1 LSASST
7 RLQPVRE
14 GSERAISATAN
25 AASQFETDPSMA
37 ASRKHVL
44 FMEIM

>member
-1 LSASST
+1 LSERSTQASA
-7 RLQPVRE
+7 RE
-14 GSERAISATAN
+14 RSERAVSATAN
-25 AASQFETDPSMA
+25 AASQFETDPRMA